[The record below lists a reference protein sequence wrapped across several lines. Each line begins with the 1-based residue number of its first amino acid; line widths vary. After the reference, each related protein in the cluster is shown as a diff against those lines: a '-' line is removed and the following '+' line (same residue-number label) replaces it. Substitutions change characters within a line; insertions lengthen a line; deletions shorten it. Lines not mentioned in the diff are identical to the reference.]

1 MPELRLCP
9 GCSKEYWWPG
19 GRWQHEGCAINS
31 PAINTVAINK
41 VAVEPL
47 VAPSKTA
54 NRRSRE
60 AYNAYMREY
69 MKRKRAGN
77 DNR

>member
-1 MPELRLCP
+1 MPELRLCH

-19 GRWQHEGCAINS
+19 SRWQHEGCAINS

-41 VAVEPL
+41 
-47 VAPSKTA
+47 TA

-60 AYNAYMREY
+60 AYNAYMRDY
-69 MKRKRAGN
+69 MKRKRAGK
-77 DNR
+77 DS